1 MATPCIIPASLAS
14 TGLAQLVV
22 ASTLTS
28 CASIVP
34 IPIQPVATTDVVG
47 GLSVALLDDD
57 GVTEPLRII
66 PYFLSTPCLVFI
78 PRGVVSQWTIF
89 CFTKNIPNF
98 VTSENKVNFVFS
110 QFLIW
115 SGVPGSNWRPHVPQT
130 CALPLRQPPIRKW
143 SG

>member
-47 GLSVALLDDD
+47 GLSVALLDDG

-89 CFTKNIPNF
+89 FVSQKIYQISSLRKTK
-98 VTSENKVNFVFS
+98 
-110 QFLIW
+110 
-115 SGVPGSNWRPHVPQT
+115 
-130 CALPLRQPPIRKW
+130 
-143 SG
+143 